1 MRTVTIIG
9 AGESGAQAALA
20 LQELGYRV
28 TLVSDRSA
36 EQIRTGPITSSQC
49 VFSGALDVQRE
60 VRLDAAARDAV
71 GIGSLGLSVAGDA
84 GREPI
89 AWTAPL
95 DRPALSIDQR
105 LKCAQWIEEFV
116 ARGGD
121 FRIEKATVRMLE
133 DFAAH
138 SDLVL
143 VCTGKGE
150 LGQIFA
156 RDRKRS
162 SFDRPQRATAVTY
175 VRIPADD
182 GGAEGGVDAA
192 DGGADDGGD
201 LADGGTR
208 QRSQG
213 ALRMSLV
220 PGVGEFFTFPG
231 LTVSGPC
238 QMMVFEGVPG
248 GPLDVWDAVR
258 TPGEHLETS
267 LRLLREHFPH
277 EAEAFAGAELTDE
290 GAVLRGRLTPTVRD
304 AVGLLPNGAAVLGL
318 ADAVVLNDPLT
329 GQGSNN
335 ATLAA
340 HYAVEAIRRRGDAP
354 FDEAWMRETFDEFW
368 RGWAQW
374 STCWTASLLRPLRGF
389 QLDLLA
395 AAQERT
401 ALASAIAN
409 AFDDPRTAF
418 PWWHD
423 EDEARGMLE
432 WAAQQEGSGLD
443 PRDFRS
449 ALGQFA
455 TGVTVVTTR
464 SADGA
469 KVGLTANSFASVSM
483 DPPLVLWCPS
493 KRAPSL
499 KEFEESTHF
508 AINVLASDQHVLSR
522 QFATPAEDKFLGV
535 RVRDG
540 VSGLPLLEGA
550 VATFQCRTVA
560 RHDAGDH
567 VVYIGQVEEY
577 ANHGGE
583 PLVFHGGTYHA
594 TVHHPEFAR

>member
-1 MRTVTIIG
+1 MRTITIVG
-9 AGESGAQAALA
+9 AGEAGTQTALA
-20 LQELGYRV
+20 LQELGYGV

-36 EQIRTGPITSSQC
+36 GQIRSGSITSSQC

-60 VRLDAAARDAV
+60 VHVDPAQRAAV
-71 GIGSLGLSVAGDA
+71 GIGSLQLNVSGTPS
-84 GREPI
+84 PI

-105 LKCAQWIEEFV
+105 VKCAQWIEEFV

-121 FRIEKATVRMLE
+121 FRIEKVTVRMLE

-156 RDRKRS
+156 RDRRRS
-162 SFDRPQRATAVTY
+162 SFDRPQRVTAVTY
-175 VRIPADD
+175 VRRPEIGGTADD
-182 GGAEGGVDAA
+182 GDANLAGEGPQ
-192 DGGADDGGD
+192 
-201 LADGGTR
+201 GT
-208 QRSQG
+208 
-213 ALRMSLV
+213 LRFSLV

-248 GPLDVWDAVR
+248 GPMDVWDTVQSSE
-258 TPGEHLETS
+258 EHLEAS
-267 LRLLREHFPH
+267 KRLLKEHFPH
-277 EAEAFAGAELTDE
+277 EAEAFADAELTDE
-290 GAVLRGRLTPTVRD
+290 GAVLRGRLTPTVRE
-304 AVGLLPNGAAVLGL
+304 AVGILPNGAAVLGL

-340 HYAVEAIRRRGDAP
+340 HYAAESIRRRGDQP

-374 STCWTASLLRPLRGF
+374 STGWTTSLLRPLRGF

-395 AAQERT
+395 AAQEHPV
-401 ALASAIAN
+401 LASSIAN
-409 AFDDPRTAF
+409 GFDDPRTVF
-418 PWWHD
+418 PWWQD

-432 WAAQQEGSGLD
+432 WAAHQERNGFD
-443 PRDFRS
+443 VRDFRS

-464 SADGA
+464 SADGSR
-469 KVGLTANSFASVSM
+469 VGMTANSFTSVSM

-499 KEFEESTHF
+499 GDFEASTHF
-508 AINVLASDQHVLSR
+508 AINILASDQHVLSR
-522 QFATPAEDKFLGV
+522 QFATPAEDKFAGV
-535 RVRDG
+535 RCAEG
-540 VSGLPLLEGA
+540 VSGVPLIEGA

-577 ANHGGE
+577 TNRGGE
-583 PLVFHGGTYHA
+583 PLVFHGGSYHA
-594 TVHHPEFAR
+594 TVRHPEFAR